1 MPKLTKN
8 NLISILNNHIIDYPT
23 QINLNYFCN
32 FGFLQICNDT
42 NTSVYFYQYITLHYS
57 DSYMLEIMD
66 VIRHLYKWSIPFLL
80 LFIYKYFVVYRQSLQ
95 DVSYFFI
102 NGVLRVTFYLG
113 AKWVFWA

>member
-42 NTSVYFYQYITLHYS
+42 NIEL
-57 DSYMLEIMD
+57 
-66 VIRHLYKWSIPFLL
+66 
-80 LFIYKYFVVYRQSLQ
+80 
-95 DVSYFFI
+95 
-102 NGVLRVTFYLG
+102 
-113 AKWVFWA
+113 